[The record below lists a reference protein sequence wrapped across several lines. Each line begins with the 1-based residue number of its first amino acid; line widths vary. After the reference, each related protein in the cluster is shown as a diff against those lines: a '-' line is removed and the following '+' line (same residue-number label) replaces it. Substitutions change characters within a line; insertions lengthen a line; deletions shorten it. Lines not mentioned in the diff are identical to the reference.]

1 MGTSV
6 PLETTSMFS
15 NLPLVITVGVGLVD
29 FGVKVAALGL
39 IPENR
44 RPSSATAWLLA
55 VLFIPFVGIVA
66 FLLIGSPYVDRGR
79 REVQR
84 QVDELVTAKMA
95 GLPQATIPADV
106 PGWLQSAVALNQRL
120 GTLPLT
126 WGNDLELYP
135 DYEESIGTMAEQ
147 VRSAE
152 QYVHVEFYIMAWDHV
167 TEPFFEACQEA
178 VARGVT
184 VRVLFDHLGC
194 RRIPGYR
201 EMLRR
206 FDDAGFAWHA
216 MLPVQPLKGRWRRPD
231 LRNHRKILVVDG
243 RVGHIGSQNLIE
255 PSYGN
260 PKLRKAGRQ
269 WRELTARVAGPV
281 VTSLD
286 IVFAT
291 DWYVET
297 HEILTAQARPLPD
310 EDVRGTACQVVP
322 SGPGFPN
329 ENNLRLFNT
338 LIYGARHRLSL
349 TSPYFVPDE
358 SLLYAVTTAAQRG
371 VDVELFV
378 NERGDQFMVWHAQMS
393 YYRALLESGVRIY
406 LYPAP
411 LVLHS
416 KHFSV
421 DDDVAVIGSSNMDM
435 RSFGLN
441 FEISTMAFG
450 GGFVRDVRRIEDR
463 YRALSRELTLE
474 EWKARPMGSRY
485 IDNVMRL
492 TSALQ

>member
-1 MGTSV
+1 M
-6 PLETTSMFS
+6 PLETTSMFA
-15 NLPLVITVGVGLVD
+15 NLPLVVTLAAALVD
-29 FGVKVAALGL
+29 FAVKVAALGL
-39 IPENR
+39 VPENR

-79 REVQR
+79 RRVQR
-84 QVDELVTAKMA
+84 QVDELVTEKLA
-95 GLPQATIPADV
+95 ATPEATMPGSV
-106 PGWLQSAVALNQRL
+106 PGWLQSAVALNRRL
-120 GTLPLT
+120 GTQPCT
-126 WGNDLELYP
+126 WGNDLELSA
-135 DYEESIGTMAEQ
+135 DYTESIAAMTRQ
-147 VRSAE
+147 VESAE
-152 QYVHVEFYIMAWDHV
+152 RYVHVEFYIMAWDHV
-167 TEPFFEACQEA
+167 TEPFFEACRQA

-194 RRIPGYR
+194 RPIAGYK

-206 FDDAGFAWHA
+206 FDEAGFAWHA
-216 MLPVQPLKGRWRRPD
+216 MLPIQPLRGRWRRPD

-243 RVGHIGSQNLIE
+243 RVGQIGSQNLIE
-255 PSYGN
+255 PSYLK
-260 PKLRKAGRQ
+260 PKLQKSGRE
-269 WRELTARVAGPV
+269 WRELTARVTGPV
-281 VTSLD
+281 VASLD

-291 DWYVET
+291 DWYLET
-297 HEILTAQARPLPD
+297 HEVLTAELLPAAGD
-310 EDVRGTACQVVP
+310 GEARGTACQVIP
-322 SGPGFPN
+322 SGPGFPD

-371 VDVELFV
+371 VAVELFV
-378 NERGDQFMVWHAQMS
+378 NEQGDQFMVWHAQMS
-393 YYRALLESGVRIY
+393 YYRALLDAGVRIY

-421 DDDVAVIGSSNMDM
+421 DDEVAVIGSSNMDM

-441 FEISTMAFG
+441 FEISTMVFG
-450 GGFVRDVRRIEDR
+450 GGAVRGIRRIEDQ

-474 EWKARPMGSRY
+474 EWRARPLRRRY
-485 IDNVMRL
+485 VDNVMRL